1 MFEYLVWIGAAVSV
15 AGLVGLLWC
24 IGKVAIA
31 KRKNFSDEDLRAEV
45 QKVIPYNL
53 GALLLSV
60 LGLILVMV
68 GLFLS

>member
-1 MFEYLVWIGAAVSV
+1 MEYLVWIGAAVSL

-24 IGKVAIA
+24 IAKVAIA
-31 KRKNFSDEDLRAEV
+31 KKKNLSDEELRAEV

-60 LGLILVMV
+60 LGLVLVMV

>member
-1 MFEYLVWIGAAVSV
+1 MLEMLVWIGAAVSL
-15 AGLVGLLWC
+15 AGLAGLIWC
-24 IGKVAIA
+24 IVTVALA
-31 KRKNFSDEDLRAEV
+31 KRKNFSDEELRAEV
-45 QKVIPYNL
+45 QKIIPYNL